1 MIIFIFFSGI
11 AVGLYHEYGHE
22 EISRVALEC
31 KADIIVVEN
40 EALLKKVLLIQH
52 KLPDLRAIVQLQGDP
67 PLSDKRRLHKSH
79 KVCKNLHRQTL
90 PSLDVSG
97 LTNNQSHKN
106 QCSDGERLLEIDFL
120 LESIYYTQ
128 ISQKIEF
135 EPKFIKYL
143 STKFNALGFD
153 RPKF

>member
-1 MIIFIFFSGI
+1 MIKKNLWLFIFIFFSGI

-79 KVCKNLHRQTL
+79 KVRKNLHR
-90 PSLDVSG
+90 
-97 LTNNQSHKN
+97 
-106 QCSDGERLLEIDFL
+106 
-120 LESIYYTQ
+120 
-128 ISQKIEF
+128 
-135 EPKFIKYL
+135 
-143 STKFNALGFD
+143 
-153 RPKF
+153 

>member
-1 MIIFIFFSGI
+1 MPIGANKWDVEIYKNKLENMFCPADLKTYGILFSYFFSGI

-79 KVCKNLHRQTL
+79 KVCKNLQR
-90 PSLDVSG
+90 
-97 LTNNQSHKN
+97 
-106 QCSDGERLLEIDFL
+106 
-120 LESIYYTQ
+120 
-128 ISQKIEF
+128 
-135 EPKFIKYL
+135 
-143 STKFNALGFD
+143 
-153 RPKF
+153 